1 VKKKVIN
8 YYASF
13 YEVSKELNQKQFY
26 EFNNAIFSVMF
37 YEQHIDGISFNDKML
52 NMLWLSIKHSL
63 QASIDGYCSKN
74 KIVYKDTLTKGVT
87 KGVTKG
93 LGKGLTNNDN
103 DKGKDKG
110 KDKENTQVRKL
121 SAQDVINYCKERN
134 NSIDG
139 EYFFDYYESAD
150 WVKSNGQKVKDWKA
164 TVRMWEKREQN
175 NKTEQQSQ
183 RKVLSR

>member
-1 VKKKVIN
+1 MKKKVIN

-74 KIVYKDTLTKGVT
+74 KIVYKDTLT
-87 KGVTKG
+87 
-93 LGKGLTNNDN
+93 KGLTNNDN